1 MELFFCCQPKIM
13 NLFEKES
20 WRLSTTK
27 NEYYHLEYVGILGA
41 ELVNLEVF
49 LIQIL
54 IRANHC
60 PLKIERIL
68 KTKNNIL
75 NMSDK
80 LHVIIYLDI
89 TYIYINI
96 CLLFSQ

>member
-1 MELFFCCQPKIM
+1 M

-41 ELVNLEVF
+41 ELMNLEVF

-60 PLKIERIL
+60 PLEIERIL
-68 KTKNNIL
+68 KAKMNIL

-80 LHVIIYLDI
+80 PHVVIYLDI
-89 TYIYINI
+89 THIYIHI
-96 CLLFSQ
+96 YLLFSQ

>member
-1 MELFFCCQPKIM
+1 MRKKVGDYQL
-13 NLFEKES
+13 
-20 WRLSTTK
+20 K

-49 LIQIL
+49 LVQIL

-60 PLKIERIL
+60 PLKVERIL
-68 KTKNNIL
+68 KAKMNKL

-80 LHVIIYLDI
+80 SHVVIYLDI
-89 TYIYINI
+89 IHIYISR

>member
-1 MELFFCCQPKIM
+1 M

-41 ELVNLEVF
+41 ELMNLEVF

-96 CLLFSQ
+96 SLLQCHFYNATEGQGL